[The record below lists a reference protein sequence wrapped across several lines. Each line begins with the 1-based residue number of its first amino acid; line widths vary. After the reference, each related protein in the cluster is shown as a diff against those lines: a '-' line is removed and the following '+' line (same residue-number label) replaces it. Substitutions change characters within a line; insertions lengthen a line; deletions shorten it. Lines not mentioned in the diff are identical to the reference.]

1 MTDDNPWAVNSDD
14 EEVVFE
20 DVDSAPRAASFGA
33 AGLMTSVNLER
44 ALHDNPTVSATGFNS
59 TVMRQRFGSSG
70 HSGSRTNSFDAAVSP
85 SVGPSAGVSVGGT
98 AGTGDGELKS
108 AVHTIAE
115 LQDKVLVLQ
124 AKLAA
129 AEAVQ
134 RLPATASAA
143 VLSDEIRVTP
153 AAAQEA
159 LRRGLKLQRKQ
170 YLHLLDQLTSNL
182 DAKEQAQRAKLQALQ
197 ELNKRTEENAQALC
211 VELGRAKEGFSE
223 LQEKYKRLQKEV
235 ETSAEMHA
243 VETRSLRQIVATLQ
257 AELAASGVTTDA
269 ATRNARAAQQRAR
282 SSERVP
288 GASTFPGED
297 LSVSAAPVGA
307 LTTPTKSRK
316 APPLPPTNGTN
327 SADGSAPVAAGLQP
341 SKASGESS
349 SDDASAPVFAVTI
362 RERVLDFYRR
372 HNPAKIGDVDDILE
386 KFAGRERELLVRL
399 HEKYGITVP
408 ADIMFTDE
416 ADQFVVV
423 VPRDG
428 IKSAHGVH
436 ASPHTAASG
445 KPPTQKKTS
454 ALGKMFGATL
464 GRVFR
469 SSGPSSST
477 TSTSADPGSSVA
489 TVASTDGANAP
500 PPPGKNGTPS
510 GRERRARTRSGSGGA
525 GGLGVGGSSNAGGGG
540 GGFLGF
546 GRANNKLKEEHAAAI
561 EKIQRDVKERDEI
574 HETERD
580 TLKMLVRQMSSEI
593 EILKQKLADVDE
605 ERGAAESKPAKTG
618 PSSSSA
624 AAPDVE
630 TRWH

>member
-1 MTDDNPWAVNSDD
+1 MTDDNPWAVNSDE

-20 DVDSAPRAASFGA
+20 DEESASQTAAFGA
-33 AGLMTSVNLER
+33 AGSVTGVNVEH
-44 ALHDNPTVSATGFNS
+44 ALLDNPTASVTGFNS
-59 TVMRQRFGSSG
+59 TAMRQRFGSNG
-70 HSGSRTNSFDAAVSP
+70 QSGSRTNSFDAAVSA
-85 SVGPSAGVSVGGT
+85 SASSSAGVSVGG
-98 AGTGDGELKS
+98 AVGTVNGDLTN

-124 AKLAA
+124 ANLAA

-143 VLSDEIRVTP
+143 VLAGEIRVTP

-211 VELGRAKEGFSE
+211 LELGRAKEGFSE
-223 LQEKYKRLQKEV
+223 LQEKYKRLQKEM
-235 ETSAEMHA
+235 ETSTEMHA

-282 SSERVP
+282 SFARAQ
-288 GASTFPGED
+288 GAPTFPGENS
-297 LSVSAAPVGA
+297 SVSTAIAGA
-307 LTTPTKSRK
+307 GSTPTKSRQ
-316 APPLPPTNGTN
+316 APPLPPDAGATDS
-327 SADGSAPVAAGLQP
+327 SASVAAGLR
-341 SKASGESS
+341 SSNVDEKS
-349 SDDASAPVFAVTI
+349 SDPPASVAVTV

-372 HNPAKIGDVDDILE
+372 HNPAKIGDVDGILE

-408 ADIMFTDE
+408 ADVMFTDE

-428 IKSAHGVH
+428 VKSAQGVH
-436 ASPHTAASG
+436 ASPLTASG
-445 KPPTQKKTS
+445 KPPVQKKTS

-469 SSGPSSST
+469 SSGPSSNPSPNT
-477 TSTSADPGSSVA
+477 DPGSSAA
-489 TVASTDGANAP
+489 TVTSTDSANLSGNTGA
-500 PPPGKNGTPS
+500 PS
-510 GRERRARTRSGSGGA
+510 GRERRARSRSGSGGV
-525 GGLGVGGSSNAGGGG
+525 GGVGPGGSGGGGGG

-546 GRANNKLKEEHAAAI
+546 GRANSKLKEEHAAVI
-561 EKIQRDVKERDEI
+561 EKLQRDVKERDEI

-605 ERGAAESKPAKTG
+605 DRAVVDRKPDSG
-618 PSSSSA
+618 PTSSSA
-624 AAPDVE
+624 AAPDVDVE